1 MRYSSIL
8 LAALIAYTVAAQ
20 DITTSMT
27 TKTKAVKN
35 NTDSNG
41 AGAGATETSTMA
53 AMDSNAPSTTVAG
66 GTKGSAT
73 SKASQSKLTKTSGR
87 NSTATDM
94 SMSGSMH
101 TETGVASGMSAMGS
115 ATGTAQAASATGSGT
130 TSSKPAVQT
139 KNASERLLATSGGAM
154 VIAGLGVVFAVYM

>member
-1 MRYSSIL
+1 
-8 LAALIAYTVAAQ
+8 
-20 DITTSMT
+20 
-27 TKTKAVKN
+27 
-35 NTDSNG
+35 
-41 AGAGATETSTMA
+41 
-53 AMDSNAPSTTVAG
+53 
-66 GTKGSAT
+66 
-73 SKASQSKLTKTSGR
+73 
-87 NSTATDM
+87 
-94 SMSGSMH
+94 MSGSMH